1 MNSSIITRR
10 AAFLALL
17 LVVQVS
23 CLTAATTEATRTPAN
38 EPGVSAQ
45 SALNDRLQT
54 LFKSITDLGAD
65 ATDDERHHEKGYGT
79 TILRHHSVLMK
90 KFLCTAFES

>member
-17 LVVQVS
+17 LVVQQVS
-23 CLTAATTEATRTPAN
+23 CRTVATTEPEATRTPAN
-38 EPGVSAQ
+38 EPVSAQ

-54 LFKSITDLGAD
+54 LFKSMTDLGAD

-79 TILRHHSVLMK
+79 TTLLRLFTS
-90 KFLCTAFES
+90 C